1 MRNTNPDVVSA
12 GKIVV
17 V

>member
-12 GKIVV
+12 GKIVIV
-17 V
+17 